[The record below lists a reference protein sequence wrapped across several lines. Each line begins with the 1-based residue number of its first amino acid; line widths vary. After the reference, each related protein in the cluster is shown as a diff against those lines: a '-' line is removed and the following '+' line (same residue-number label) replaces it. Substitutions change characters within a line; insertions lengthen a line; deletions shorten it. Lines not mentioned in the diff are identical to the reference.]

1 MRLSAPPA
9 CVDLVVW
16 ALSAF
21 TRNYSH
27 THTSSQSSVECE
39 TQRER
44 KGGAERSINSRQSL
58 QGSAVNDR
66 CHVQR
71 TWLCFFKSLLNH
83 TSRPLVRH
91 HTLIPCS
98 EKVQFCMEATDACS
112 WGQPGEYR
120 PVYSLLKAPPE
131 LHGDEHVQS
140 APRKRSYKSL
150 QKFTQHIRNMNICSC
165 CLNYRSETDWI
176 LKLRTG
182 GLTDLTVSINIFQ
195 QNMWSVVNGADVDWC
210 YIPEMMYYY

>member
-71 TWLCFFKSLLNH
+71 TRLCF
-83 TSRPLVRH
+83 
-91 HTLIPCS
+91 
-98 EKVQFCMEATDACS
+98 
-112 WGQPGEYR
+112 
-120 PVYSLLKAPPE
+120 LKACWIIRAG
-131 LHGDEHVQS
+131 LWYVITHWFHVLKRFSSAWKQQMHVHGDNQE
-140 APRKRSYKSL
+140 
-150 QKFTQHIRNMNICSC
+150 N
-165 CLNYRSETDWI
+165 
-176 LKLRTG
+176 
-182 GLTDLTVSINIFQ
+182 TDLYTLYLKRHPSFMVMNMSSQLRGNAATNHSKSSHNTLEIWIF
-195 QNMWSVVNGADVDWC
+195 VPVA
-210 YIPEMMYYY
+210 